1 MSTKQEQAALIL
13 KLYELRR
20 EENIRRAR
28 TWFVVEFNPQS
39 AEEII
44 NLMRS
49 GHPHSAQYRMVT
61 TYWEMAAAFVGFGAI
76 DEGLF
81 HAANT
86 EHLAVFAKVE
96 PFIAEVRAAFGLP
109 QYLMELE
116 RVATSAP
123 NAKEYFEKIRGL
135 MKRWA
140 EIHERSQNVEN
151 GNAVS

>member
-1 MSTKQEQAALIL
+1 MSTKQDQAALIL

-20 EENIRRAR
+20 EDSLRRAR
-28 TWFVVEFNPQS
+28 TWFAVEFTPHS
-39 AEEII
+39 AEDII

-61 TYWEMAAAFVGFGAI
+61 TYWEMAAALVGFGAI

-135 MKRWA
+135 LKRWA
-140 EIHERSQNVEN
+140 EIHDRTQNAEN
-151 GNAVS
+151 SNALP